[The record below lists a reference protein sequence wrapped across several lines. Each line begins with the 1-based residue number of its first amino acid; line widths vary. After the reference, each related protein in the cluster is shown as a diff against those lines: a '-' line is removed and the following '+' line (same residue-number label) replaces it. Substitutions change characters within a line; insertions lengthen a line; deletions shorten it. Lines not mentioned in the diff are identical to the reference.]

1 MPKGMKGVLF
11 DPRLHHWQR
20 SKKQVVLIEDMD
32 ENHIINAILLQFKEW
47 FQAIREADSMEE
59 VVVLLKNAPS
69 DEIHIRSLVHQLERI
84 FPS

>member
-1 MPKGMKGVLF
+1 MKGVLF

-32 ENHIINAILLQFKEW
+32 ENHIINAILLQFKDW
-47 FQAIREADSMEE
+47 FKAIREADSMEE

-69 DEIHIRSLVHQLERI
+69 DEIHIRSLVYQLERI
-84 FPS
+84 YPNE